1 MSAFLEAFQ
10 LIVGEEGGY
19 VNDPR
24 DPGGETMYGISKRAY
39 PNEDIAAMTLGRA
52 REIYLADYW
61 HPVHGDDLPRP
72 WALSVFDTAVNMG
85 VGTAIRLM
93 QDALGVMVDG
103 KLGPRT
109 IAAARDAD
117 NRKLARFYALR
128 AIRYAENP
136 NFQTYDYGW
145 LPRSFLVAIAARG
158 WCLLR

>member
-1 MSAFLEAFQ
+1 MTFDTAFSLV
-10 LIVGEEGGY
+10 VGEEGGLAD
-19 VNDPR
+19 DPR
-24 DPGGETMYGISKRAY
+24 DPGGLTKFGISQRQYPDVDIRALTIDDAKALY
-39 PNEDIAAMTLGRA
+39 QR
-52 REIYLADYW
+52 DYW

-109 IAAARDAD
+109 ITAARDAD

-136 NFQTYDYGW
+136 NFKTYGYGW
-145 LPRSFLVAIAARG
+145 LTRSFVMAMESS
-158 WCLLR
+158 